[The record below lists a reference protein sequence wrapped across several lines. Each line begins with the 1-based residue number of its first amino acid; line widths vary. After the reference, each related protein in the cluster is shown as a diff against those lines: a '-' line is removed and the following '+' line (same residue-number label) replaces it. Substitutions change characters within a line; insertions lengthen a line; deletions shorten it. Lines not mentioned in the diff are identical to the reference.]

1 MKKWYPLIILALAM
15 FIMVLDSTVMN
26 VSISAVVSD
35 LDTTVSALQACITF
49 YALTMAALMLTG
61 GKLGDKFGRR
71 KAFIIGSIIYGIG
84 SFITSISPNIQ
95 TLFVGWSV
103 IEGLGAVLVIPAIAA
118 LVAVNYKGRDRAIA
132 YAAIGGISG
141 AAAAA
146 GPLIGGFMTTYLS
159 WRYVFLGETIIMA
172 IVLLFVKLI
181 AEGEKSKIA
190 VKIDLASVLM
200 SITGLTMIVFGML
213 QSKVWG
219 WVIPLNIPEI
229 NGRPIAPLGISIVA
243 YLIIFGMIILYGFY
257 RRQQKLETAKKNP
270 LLSVSMLKIAQLRA
284 GLMSLGGQYLI
295 TAAVFF
301 VIPVYLQMLL
311 GYDALQ
317 TGIKILP
324 LSIAVILA
332 SVVGQRLV
340 TKYTPKNVTRL
351 GQLSLVLGAFILIGA
366 INPQLK
372 GFMFGLGMFVVGAGL
387 GLLASQL
394 GNVNMSS
401 VPEKLSSEAGG
412 LQGTFQN
419 FGSSL
424 GTALIGS
431 IMMATL
437 ASQFVTT
444 VNADPNIPQNTKT
457 AISQNARKNI
467 QIVPVSEV
475 SGIAESA
482 GLNAQEAQSLES
494 DYATSQVNSL
504 KLAMFFIA
512 IIGLLM
518 LAFSRNIPNKK
529 LADK

>member
-1 MKKWYPLIILALAM
+1 MKKWFPLIILALAM

-26 VSISAVVSD
+26 VSISAVVAD
-35 LDTTVSALQACITF
+35 LNTTVSALQACITF

-61 GKLGDKFGRR
+61 GKMGDIFGRR
-71 KAFIIGSIIYGIG
+71 KAFVIGSIIYGLG
-84 SFITSISPNIQ
+84 SFITAISPNIQ
-95 TLFVGWSV
+95 TLFVGWSI

-118 LVAVNYKGRDRAIA
+118 LVAINYKGRDRAIA

-181 AEGEKSKIA
+181 ADSKRDEK
-190 VKIDLASVLM
+190 VPKIDFASVFL
-200 SITGLTMIVFGML
+200 SVTGMVLVVFGML

-219 WVIPLNIPEI
+219 WVIPLNLPEV
-229 NGRPIAPLGISIVA
+229 GGHPIAPLGISIVA
-243 YLIIFGMIILYGFY
+243 YLIIIGIGVLYAFY
-257 RRQQKLETAKKNP
+257 RRQQKLEQAKKNP
-270 LLSVSMLKIAQLRA
+270 LLSVSMLKIAQLRS
-284 GLMSLGGQYLI
+284 GLASLGGQYLI

-311 GYDALQ
+311 GYDALK

-340 TKYTPKNVTRL
+340 NRYAPKNIVRL
-351 GQLSLVLGAFILIGA
+351 GQIALVAGALVLTGA
-366 INPQLK
+366 INPELK
-372 GFMFGLGMFVVGAGL
+372 GFAFGLGMFIVGSGL
-387 GLLASQL
+387 GFLASQL

-431 IMMATL
+431 VMMASL
-437 ASQFVTT
+437 ATQFVNIINT
-444 VNADPNIPQNTKT
+444 NPDIPQNIKT
-457 AISQNARKNI
+457 TISQNARKNI
-467 QIVPVSEV
+467 QIVPISEV
-475 SGIAESA
+475 SSIAESA
-482 GLNAQEAQSLES
+482 GLNQQEAQSLS
-494 DYATSQVNSL
+494 QDYATAQVNSL
-504 KLAMFFIA
+504 KKSMFFIV

-518 LAFSRNIPNKK
+518 LVLSRNIPNKK
-529 LADK
+529 LA

>member
-1 MKKWYPLIILALAM
+1 M

-26 VSISAVVSD
+26 VSISAVVKD
-35 LDTTVSALQACITF
+35 LNSTVSALQACITF

-61 GKLGDKFGRR
+61 GKMGDILGRR
-71 KAFIIGSIIYGIG
+71 KTFVIGSIVYGIG
-84 SFITSISPNIQ
+84 SFITAISPNIQ

-172 IVLLFVKLI
+172 LVLLFVKLI
-181 AEGEKSKIA
+181 ADSKKSEVK
-190 VKIDLASVLM
+190 VKIDITSVVLSVVGM
-200 SITGLTMIVFGML
+200 TMVVFGML

-219 WVIPLNIPEI
+219 WIIPLNIPEI
-229 NGRPIAPLGISIVA
+229 NGRQIAPLGVSIVA
-243 YLIIFGMIILYGFY
+243 YLIILGIGVLYVFY
-257 RRQQKLETAKKNP
+257 RRQFKLETTKKNP
-270 LLSVSMLKIAQLRA
+270 LLSVSMLKIAQLRS
-284 GLMSLGGQYLI
+284 GLASLGGQYLI
-295 TAAVFF
+295 TAAIFF
-301 VIPVYLQMLL
+301 VIPIYLQMLL
-311 GYDALQ
+311 GYDALK

-332 SVVGQRLV
+332 SVAGQRLISR
-340 TKYTPKNVTRL
+340 YTPKNVARL
-351 GQLSLVLGAFILIGA
+351 GQLSLVVGALILVGA
-366 INPQLK
+366 INPELK
-372 GFMFGLGMFVVGAGL
+372 GFAFGLGMFIVGTGL

-401 VPEKLSSEAGG
+401 VPEAQSSEAGG

-431 IMMATL
+431 IMMASL

-444 VNADPNIPQNTKT
+444 VNANPDIPQNVKT
-457 AISQNARKNI
+457 TISQNARKSI

-475 SGIAESA
+475 AGIAESA
-482 GLNAQEAQSLES
+482 GLSEQQAQALSQ
-494 DYATSQVNSL
+494 DYATAQVNSL
-504 KLAMFFIA
+504 KQSMFFIA

-518 LAFSRNIPNKK
+518 LALSRNIPNKK
-529 LADK
+529 LT